1 LAASIHL
8 LHVIERDESREPRD
22 LTGSIGFEAKAEL
35 LEDIAKGH
43 LGRNLERVIRT
54 CHVPMMLFR

>member
-1 LAASIHL
+1 
-8 LHVIERDESREPRD
+8 VIERDESREPRD